1 MTTAIVVAC
10 VVGILV
16 VAGLYLFG
24 HRRGIDAG
32 LRIAQANVDAARE
45 DASAARTAAAE
56 QTVAATIAMRD
67 DEASKQL
74 AAELR
79 ADLKDSERKRLEV
92 ASCIGQVIDE
102 RQVWESLYS
111 TMTAGCARAQH
122 VLMLEI
128 ERLSKLAGRPIAPH
142 VTQVM
147 QETNG
152 ILAREHP
159 PSTPQKVVQAKIDAV
174 TALPAAKP

>member
-16 VAGLYLFG
+16 AAGLYLFG

-45 DASAARTAAAE
+45 DAAAARTAAAE
-56 QTVAATIAMRD
+56 QSVAATIAMRD

-74 AAELR
+74 AAELL

-92 ASCIGQVIDE
+92 ASCIGQVVDE
-102 RQVWESLYS
+102 RKIWEDLYFSL
-111 TMTAGCARAQH
+111 MTGCSRAQH
-122 VLMLEI
+122 WLSLEI
-128 ERLSKLAGRPIAPH
+128 ERLSKLSGRPISP
-142 VTQVM
+142 QVLQVI
-147 QETNG
+147 QETKG
-152 ILAREHP
+152 LMGQTTP
-159 PSTPQKVVQAKIDAV
+159 PVTPLVTMQAKIDAV
-174 TALPAAKP
+174 TAQPAAKP